1 MPYISKDER
10 QKLDAIINQLVSI
23 IRTMTDEKDLTTADG
38 RLNYTICRLLI
49 GVLGLVGEPKYHKFN
64 SMVGVL
70 ESVKLELTRRLTNG
84 YEDQK
89 ISENGDII

>member
-1 MPYISKDER
+1 
-10 QKLDAIINQLVSI
+10 
-23 IRTMTDEKDLTTADG
+23 MTDEKDLTTADG

-49 GVLGLVGEPKYHKFN
+49 GVLELVGLPKYHKFN
-64 SMVGVL
+64 SMVGIL

-89 ISENGDII
+89 IIENGDII